1 MYVHKK
7 IIEKIT
13 ELFINEPKYRDERW
27 STIIKIS
34 NIIKLEFNIKEE
46 TSMIKVAFDVDR
58 AFRYIQQHN
67 PELRGETWLKRQKKG
82 GLHHSTNNSIDYD
95 DNNEWD
101 TIQLSLF

>member
-7 IIEKIT
+7 IIEKVS
-13 ELFINEPKYRDERW
+13 ELFTNEPKYRDERW
-27 STIIKIS
+27 QTIVKVS

-46 TSMIKVAFDVDR
+46 TSMFKVAFDVDR

-67 PELRGETWLKRQKKG
+67 PKLRGETWLKRQKKAG
-82 GLHHSTNNSIDYD
+82 EHNSTNNSID
-95 DNNEWD
+95 DNDEWD

>member
-7 IIEKIT
+7 IIEKVS
-13 ELFINEPKYRDERW
+13 ELFTNEPNYRNERW
-27 STIIKIS
+27 QTIVKVS
-34 NIIKLEFNIKEE
+34 NAIKLELNIKEE

-67 PELRGETWLKRQKKG
+67 PKLRGETWLKRQKQG
-82 GLHHSTNNSIDYD
+82 GEHNSIDND
-95 DNNEWD
+95 DEWY

>member
-7 IIEKIT
+7 IIEKVT
-13 ELFINEPKYRDERW
+13 ELFTNEPKYRDERW
-27 STIIKIS
+27 QTIIKVS

-67 PELRGETWLKRQKKG
+67 PKLRGETWLKRQKKAG
-82 GLHHSTNNSIDYD
+82 EHNSYNSFED
-95 DNNEWD
+95 DEEWN
-101 TIQLSLF
+101 TSQLSLF

>member
-7 IIEKIT
+7 IIEKVS
-13 ELFINEPKYRDERW
+13 ELFTNEPNYRDERW
-27 STIIKIS
+27 QTIVRIS
-34 NIIKLEFNIKEE
+34 NIIKLEFNIHEE

-67 PELRGETWLKRQKKG
+67 PTLRGETWLKRQKKG
-82 GLHHSTNNSIDYD
+82 GEHNSTHED
-95 DNNEWD
+95 DDEWH